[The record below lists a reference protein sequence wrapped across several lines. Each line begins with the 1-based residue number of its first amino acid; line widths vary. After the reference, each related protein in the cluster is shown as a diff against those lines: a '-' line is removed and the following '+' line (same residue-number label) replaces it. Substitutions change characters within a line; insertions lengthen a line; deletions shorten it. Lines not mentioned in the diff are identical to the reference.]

1 MAGLLDHPHRIRT
14 MPGPL
19 PVYRPDFSAEFLA
32 QARVLA
38 GRRTVRYQLRQRA
51 ELALLLH
58 GQPLMSSPEAAALVR
73 LHPNSVRTWR
83 KRWAAGDFTLQDEP
97 GRGRKAEFSPP
108 G

>member
-1 MAGLLDHPHRIRT
+1 
-14 MPGPL
+14 MPGP
-19 PVYRPDFSAEFLA
+19 PPAYRPDFSPEFLN
-32 QARVLA
+32 QARSLA

-58 GQPLMSSPEAAALVR
+58 DQPTLSNPEAAARVR

-83 KRWAAGDFTLQDEP
+83 KRWATGDLSLQDEP

-108 G
+108 R

>member
-1 MAGLLDHPHRIRT
+1 
-14 MPGPL
+14 MPGQL
-19 PVYRPDFSAEFLA
+19 PAYRPDFSPEFLA

-38 GRRTVRYQLRQRA
+38 GRRTIRYQLRQRA

-58 GQPLMSSPEAAALVR
+58 DQPTLSNPEAAALVR

-83 KRWAAGDFTLQDEP
+83 KRWAAGDLTLHDEP

-108 G
+108 R